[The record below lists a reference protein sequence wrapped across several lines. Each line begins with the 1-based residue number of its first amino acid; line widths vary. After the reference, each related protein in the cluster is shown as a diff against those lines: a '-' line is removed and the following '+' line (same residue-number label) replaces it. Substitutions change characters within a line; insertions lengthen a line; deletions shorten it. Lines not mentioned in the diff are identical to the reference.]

1 MKINSINSIQ
11 ALKNNTTFK
20 GDVVEFK
27 PSTQYSG
34 KQICIVNPE
43 YYQSLYGLKR
53 PSYKTSVQL
62 KSGERIPLEIDYD
75 TITDYL
81 SDKNGSPDSKLVM
94 KFISLYKLT
103 LQDMT
108 DKNKQAELLYK
119 EGLMEHPK
127 VLDFNTSPEILENAL
142 LNELKESSGENG
154 FEFSKSILSQISGHH
169 KKELSAKLLENTEEE
184 KEFIPSDAYI
194 RTIKLFELSKTPD
207 GYNFSDIE
215 KKNDFINAID
225 AIIAGYGIEDED
237 NLYSQFLNNAKNG
250 KGKINW
256 DWAIDTTKVVRSLA
270 FFEPLDYVFSQI
282 NHFCSKDIN
291 NKDAIINTM
300 IQINKNSNYGM
311 DAKSTDFET
320 VMELCFDKNNK
331 FSQKRVDLLFE
342 KFNEADEWVETQ
354 IDLNSNDFER
364 YKTILSYSANM
375 LASYFDAITDKKGN
389 LDGSKISFKDY
400 IKSSNISF
408 F

>member
-1 MKINSINSIQ
+1 MKINSIFLNPT
-11 ALKNNTTFK
+11 LKNNTSFK
-20 GDVVEFK
+20 RNVIDFRTGLEIKEEQRF
-27 PSTQYSG
+27 
-34 KQICIVNPE
+34 VNPE
-43 YYQSLYGLKR
+43 YYQSIYGLKR

-62 KSGERIPLEIDYD
+62 KSGKRIPLEIDYD

-81 SDKNGSPDSKLVM
+81 SDKNGVPDSKLVK

-108 DKNKQAELLYK
+108 DKNEQAELLYK

-127 VLDFNTSPEILENAL
+127 VLDFNTSPERLENAL
-142 LNELKESSGENG
+142 LNELKENSGENG
-154 FEFSKSILSQISGHH
+154 FEFSKSILSQISGQH
-169 KKELSAKLLENTEEE
+169 KKELSAKLLESTEEE

-194 RTIKLFELSKTPD
+194 RTIKLFELSKAPD
-207 GYNFSDIE
+207 GYDFSDIE
-215 KKNDFINAID
+215 KKNDFINAME
-225 AIIAGYGIEDED
+225 AIISGYGIEDED
-237 NLYSQFLNNAKNG
+237 DLYKQFLDNAKDN
-250 KGKINW
+250 KGNINW
-256 DWAIDTTKVVRSLA
+256 DYALDTSKVVRSLA

-282 NHFCSKDIN
+282 NYFCSKDLN

-311 DAKSTDFET
+311 DSESTDFET
-320 VMELCFDKNNK
+320 VMELCFDKNQK
-331 FSQKRVDLLFE
+331 FSQKRTDLLFE
-342 KFNEADEWVETQ
+342 KFNEADEWIETQ

-375 LASYFDAITDKKGN
+375 LSAYFDAITDKKGN
-389 LDGSKISFKDY
+389 INPSKMSFKDFVN
-400 IKSSNISF
+400 SSNISF